1 MLHTTARLESD
12 FAVILQNKFAQAAE
26 MVLGVGESTGGPD
39 NVHENSDQWLFVVEG
54 EGSAIVAGE
63 DVPIDRH
70 SLLLIERG
78 EWHEIRNT
86 GETPLRTL
94 NLYVPP
100 EY

>member
-1 MLHTTARLESD
+1 MQHTTARLKSD
-12 FAVILQNKFAQAAE
+12 FAVILQNEFAQAAE
-26 MVLGVGESTGGPD
+26 MVLPVGESTGGPD
-39 NVHENSDQWLFVVEG
+39 NFHENSDQWLFVVEG

>member
-1 MLHTTARLESD
+1 MQYTTARLKSD
-12 FAVILQNKFAQAAE
+12 FAVILQNEFAQAAE
-26 MVLGVGESTGGPD
+26 MVLPVGESTGGPD
-39 NVHENSDQWLFVVEG
+39 NIHENSDQWLFVVEG